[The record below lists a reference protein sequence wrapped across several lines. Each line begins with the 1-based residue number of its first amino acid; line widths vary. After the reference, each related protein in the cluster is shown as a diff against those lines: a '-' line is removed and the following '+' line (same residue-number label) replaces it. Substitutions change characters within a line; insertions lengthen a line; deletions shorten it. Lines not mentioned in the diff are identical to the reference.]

1 MMTGES
7 LLSTSMCVIAY
18 SESVSVCIV
27 VLTIQRVRMG
37 LVMRAEWNAGE
48 SVVEGVVDSIV
59 KRAAKLAVHVWCN
72 KGARTMQAR
81 IS

>member
-1 MMTGES
+1 
-7 LLSTSMCVIAY
+7 
-18 SESVSVCIV
+18 
-27 VLTIQRVRMG
+27 MG